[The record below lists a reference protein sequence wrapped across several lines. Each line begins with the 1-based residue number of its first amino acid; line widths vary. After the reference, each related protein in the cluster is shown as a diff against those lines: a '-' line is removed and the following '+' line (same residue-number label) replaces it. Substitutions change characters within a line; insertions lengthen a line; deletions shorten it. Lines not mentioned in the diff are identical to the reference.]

1 MATTSSNKPATVIV
15 HGGWHI
21 PSTYSKLVKLL
32 RSSGL
37 EVHVPRLPSMNEARP
52 PNADLATDTQL
63 IRSYVESLVD
73 TGRSIVAVM
82 HSYGGQI
89 GTNALTGLSLE
100 SRDRQGLP
108 GGVAHLVYMSAF
120 ALPEGGSMVGK
131 VKEFGHE
138 ALLPLAFDFDE
149 KDNSVVCR
157 DPKMTLIGDGAGAD
171 AGADEVEAYLA
182 SLVRWNGTCMYQSI
196 SQCAWREVPVTYIYT
211 SSDMLVPFDYQ
222 KSMVEMMRMEG
233 REVATVELSTGHC
246 LNLTKAKEVADVIS
260 KVAMGGVL
268 GE

>member
-1 MATTSSNKPATVIV
+1 MASSSSNNKLAIVLV

-21 PSTYSKLVKLL
+21 PSTYSKLVDLL

-63 IRSYVESLVD
+63 IRTCVESLVEA
-73 TGRSIVAVM
+73 GRSVVAVM
-82 HSYGGQI
+82 HSYGGQV
-89 GTNALTGLSLE
+89 GTNALTGLSRE
-100 SRDRQGLP
+100 SRARRSLP

-149 KDNSVVCR
+149 QDNSVVCR
-157 DPKMTLIGDGAGAD
+157 DPKLSLVGDGAGAD
-171 AGADEVEAYLA
+171 ADDAEVEAYLA

-196 SQCAWREVPVTYIYT
+196 SQCAWREAPVTYIYT
-211 SSDMLVPFDYQ
+211 SGDMTVPLDYQ
-222 KSMVEMMRMEG
+222 KSMVETMRKEG
-233 REVATVELSTGHC
+233 REVATMELSTGHC
-246 LNLTKAKEVADVIS
+246 PT
-260 KVAMGGVL
+260 
-268 GE
+268 